1 MSHKLLQVNKTWSQP
16 PQVGR
21 LWCLNDA
28 HTSIH
33 PSMQGRMDPWFLVL
47 SIKFNLQSE
56 FQSKTISLLV
66 ISRQFSVNPR
76 VRCVGKA
83 Q

>member
-1 MSHKLLQVNKTWSQP
+1 MSHKLLQVNKTWSEP

-33 PSMQGRMDPWFLVL
+33 PSMQGRMDPRFLVL

-56 FQSKTISLLV
+56 FQSKTISL
-66 ISRQFSVNPR
+66 FSHFQTVLCKP
-76 VRCVGKA
+76 
-83 Q
+83 